1 MGTAA
6 LGVLK
11 SFYEKAALVQKSAG
25 AAKAASKQ
33 PPPPG
38 FKNYETSAASGGV
51 MGMMEKIIGDAKD
64 AESEA
69 LRSEEEE
76 QAAFEEF
83 TKDTTESIATKTK
96 DIVNKSEEKAQ
107 AEKDRIAAEVSR
119 DTILSEIE
127 QLEQV
132 SADLHK
138 SCDFLMKNF
147 DLRVTARDAEA

>member
-1 MGTAA
+1 
-6 LGVLK
+6 
-11 SFYEKAALVQKSAG
+11 
-25 AAKAASKQ
+25 
-33 PPPPG
+33 
-38 FKNYETSAASGGV
+38 
-51 MGMMEKIIGDAKD
+51 MMEKIIGDAKD

-107 AEKDRIAAEVSR
+107 AEKDKIAAEVAR

-147 DLRVTARDAEA
+147 DLRVTAR

>member
-1 MGTAA
+1 MERQKLLTAA
-6 LGVLK
+6 LEVLK
-11 SFYEKAALVQKSAG
+11 GFYEKAALVQRSTG
-25 AAKAASKQ
+25 AAKASAKKQ

-38 FKNYETSAASGGV
+38 FKDYETSAASGGV
-51 MGMMEKIIGDAKD
+51 MGMMEKIIGEAKD
-64 AESEA
+64 AEADA

-107 AEKDRIAAEVSR
+107 AEKDKIAAEVSR

-127 QLEQV
+127 QLEQG
-132 SADLHK
+132 
-138 SCDFLMKNF
+138 
-147 DLRVTARDAEA
+147 